1 MNKIVLGIGEIVW
14 DCLPGGRKLGGAPV
28 NFAYHCKELGAESY
42 PVSAVGN
49 DALGDETLQQCRS
62 YGLCTDYIG
71 RNSLPTSRVLVTL
84 DTAGV
89 PSYEIVE
96 NVAWDA
102 LEATSKVLSLA
113 AGADAVCWG
122 SLSQRSA
129 GSRNAIMKILEAVPK
144 DAIRVFDI
152 NIRQK
157 YYSRDIIEESLDK
170 ATVLKLNEDEL
181 PLVLNLI
188 GANGIDDIIKRYSL
202 DYLIYT
208 SGASFS
214 EIHSPDGV
222 ISHME
227 TPKVEVADTVG
238 AGDCFT
244 AAFVTSVLNGSS
256 PSEAH
261 AKAVS
266 MSAWLCTLPGAIN
279 TLKR

>member
-84 DTAGV
+84 DAAGV
-89 PSYEIVE
+89 PSYEIVQ

-102 LEATSKVLSLA
+102 LKADPKILSLA
-113 AGADAVCWG
+113 ARADAVCWG
-122 SLSQRSA
+122 SLAQRNSD
-129 GSRNAIMKILEAVPK
+129 SRRAIMKILDAVPK

-152 NIRQK
+152 NIRQD
-157 YYSRDIIEESLDK
+157 YYSREVVEESLAK
-170 ATVLKLNEDEL
+170 ATILKLNEDEL
-181 PLVLNLI
+181 PLVLQLI
-188 GANGIDDIIKRYSL
+188 GANDIDTIIKRYSL

-214 EIHSPDGV
+214 EIYSPEGV
-222 ISHME
+222 VSHIE
-227 TPKVEVADTVG
+227 TPKVKVADTVG

-244 AAFVTSVLNGSS
+244 AAFVTSLLGGESA
-256 PSEAH
+256 SEAH
-261 AKAVS
+261 AKAVT

-279 TLKR
+279 TLKK

>member
-1 MNKIVLGIGEIVW
+1 MSKTVLGIGEIVW

-28 NFAYHCKELGAESY
+28 NFAYHCQQLGVESY
-42 PVSAVGN
+42 PISAVGE

-62 YGLCTDYIG
+62 YGLCTDYID
-71 RNSLPTSRVLVTL
+71 RNFLPTSRVLVTL

-113 AGADAVCWG
+113 ARADAVCWG
-122 SLSQRSA
+122 SLAQRSA
-129 GSRNAIMKILEAVPK
+129 GSRSAIMEILEAVPM

-152 NIRQK
+152 NMRQK
-157 YYSRDIIEESLDK
+157 YYSRDVIEASLEK
-170 ATVLKLNEDEL
+170 ATILKLNEDEL

-188 GANGIDDIIKRYSL
+188 GAKGIDDIIMRYSL

-214 EIHSPDGV
+214 EIYSPQGLV
-222 ISHME
+222 SHIE
-227 TPKVEVADTVG
+227 TPKVDVVDTVG

-244 AAFVTSVLNGSS
+244 AAFITSILNGSK

-261 AKAVS
+261 AKAVC

-279 TLKR
+279 SLKR

>member
-28 NFAYHCKELGAESY
+28 NFAYHCLQLGAESY
-42 PVSAVGN
+42 PVSAVGK
-49 DALGDETLQQCRS
+49 DSLGDETLRHCKS
-62 YGLCTDYIG
+62 YGLCTDYIS
-71 RNSLPTSRVLVTL
+71 RNSLPTSRVLVSL
-84 DTAGV
+84 DSKGV
-89 PSYEIVE
+89 PSYEIVQ

-102 LEATSKVLSLA
+102 LEADSRVLSLA
-113 AGADAVCWG
+113 ARSNAVCWG
-122 SLSQRSA
+122 SLAQRSP
-129 GSRNAIMKILEAVPK
+129 GSRHAIMKILDAVPK

-152 NIRQK
+152 NIRQD
-157 YYSRDIIEESLDK
+157 YYSREVVEESLDR
-170 ATVLKLNEDEL
+170 ATILKLNEDEL

-188 GANGIDDIIKRYSL
+188 GANSIDDIITRYSL
-202 DYLIYT
+202 EYLIYT

-214 EIHSPDGV
+214 EIHSQDGI
-222 ISHME
+222 ISHIE

-244 AAFVTSVLNGSS
+244 AAFITSILNGSR

-279 TLKR
+279 SLKR

>member
-49 DALGDETLQQCRS
+49 DALGDETLSQCRS

-84 DTAGV
+84 DAAGV
-89 PSYEIVE
+89 PSYEIVQ

-102 LEATSKVLSLA
+102 LKADPKILSLA
-113 AGADAVCWG
+113 AGAAAVCWG
-122 SLSQRSA
+122 SLAQRNSD
-129 GSRNAIMKILEAVPK
+129 SRSAIMKILDAIPK

-152 NIRQK
+152 NIRQD
-157 YYSRDIIEESLDK
+157 YYSREVVEESLEK
-170 ATVLKLNEDEL
+170 ATILKLNEDEL
-181 PLVLNLI
+181 PLVLKLI
-188 GANGIDDIIKRYSL
+188 GAKDIDTIIKRYSL
-202 DYLIYT
+202 DYLIFT

-214 EIHSPDGV
+214 EIYSPEGV
-222 ISHME
+222 VSHIE
-227 TPKVEVADTVG
+227 TPTVKVADTVG

-244 AAFVTSVLNGSS
+244 AAFVTSLLGGESAS
-256 PSEAH
+256 AAH
-261 AKAVS
+261 AKAVT

-279 TLKR
+279 PLKK

>member
-1 MNKIVLGIGEIVW
+1 MNKKVFGIGEIVW
-14 DCLPGGRKLGGAPV
+14 DCLPGGQKLGGAPV
-28 NFAYHCKELGAESY
+28 NFAYHCKQLGADSY
-42 PVSAVGN
+42 PVSAVGC
-49 DALGDETLQQCRS
+49 DALGDETLSRCRD

-84 DTAGV
+84 DTDGI

-113 AGADAVCWG
+113 AMADAVCWG
-122 SLSQRSA
+122 SLAQRSA
-129 GSRNAIMKILEAVPK
+129 GSRSAIMMILDAVPK

-157 YYSRDIIEESLDK
+157 YYSQDVVEESLEK
-170 ATVLKLNEDEL
+170 ATILKLNEDEL

-188 GANGIDDIIKRYSL
+188 GANGIDDIITRYSL
-202 DYLIYT
+202 EYLIYT

-214 EIHSPDGV
+214 EIHSQDGV
-222 ISHME
+222 LSHIE
-227 TPKVEVADTVG
+227 TPKVEVVDTVG

-244 AAFVTSVLNGSS
+244 AAFVTSILDGLS

-266 MSAWLCTLPGAIN
+266 LSAWLCTLPGAIN